1 MRILNF
7 NFREGASFFIHV
19 WVIHI
24 DQEKYREADLNHKDD
39 HGFSEESLQLY
50 QGESVGFDI
59 GHDGVAVDVIV
70 KLYSLNRL

>member
-7 NFREGASFFIHV
+7 NFGEDASFFVYV

-24 DQEKYREADLNHKDD
+24 DQEKYGEADLNHKDD
-39 HGFSEESLQLY
+39 HGFPEECLQLD